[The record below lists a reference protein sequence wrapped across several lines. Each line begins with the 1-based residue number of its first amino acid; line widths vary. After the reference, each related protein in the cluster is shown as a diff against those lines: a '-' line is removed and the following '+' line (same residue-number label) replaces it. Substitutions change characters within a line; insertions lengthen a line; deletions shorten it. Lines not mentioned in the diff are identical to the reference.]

1 MKRNS
6 ILLVTIGLILIVGG
20 GLWFYLNESFT
31 KDNEVKEKMKTV
43 INNYDKFQEKAG
55 LVTGERK
62 VITDEVVNNYFD
74 EEVTKNY
81 DNWFEK
87 FRTYEESVKNV
98 SDYKDMITDNCIL
111 ATYNNTDV
119 SSKCDS
125 MVISYE
131 TVVNYFVKDV
141 ETLNKFLDVYNSNY
155 PDDVRVLYL
164 TNYKYVDI
172 NDDGKYLGK

>member
-43 INNYDKFQEKAG
+43 INNYDKFQEKVG

-74 EEVTKNY
+74 EEVATSY

-98 SDYKDMITDNCIL
+98 SDYKDMIMDNCIL
-111 ATYNNTDV
+111 ETYNNTDV